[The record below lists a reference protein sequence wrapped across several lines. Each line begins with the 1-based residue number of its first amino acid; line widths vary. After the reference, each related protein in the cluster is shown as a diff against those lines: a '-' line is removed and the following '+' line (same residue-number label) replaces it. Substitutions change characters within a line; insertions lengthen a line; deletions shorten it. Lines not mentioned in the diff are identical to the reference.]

1 MIGDHVDPVADEH
14 LAAGEVAF
22 DGAFPSVAAVDGDLL
37 AFAEGGD
44 HGLVGRSILG
54 VRSRA
59 GVDSRF
65 DAPHGVRPQN
75 CVAMTSASSSRFPR
89 SVSNHSTEEFIAPN
103 RVSRCNPGWST
114 RLRSLSRWVQRAS

>member
-44 HGLVGRSILG
+44 HGLVGRSILAYEAEP
-54 VRSRA
+54 VSIR
-59 GVDSRF
+59 DSMRLM
-65 DAPHGVRPQN
+65 A
-75 CVAMTSASSSRFPR
+75 CVPR
-89 SVSNHSTEEFIAPN
+89 TVW
-103 RVSRCNPGWST
+103 R
-114 RLRSLSRWVQRAS
+114 